1 MTKAKKPPLFPDR
14 KISETFLHFAEPLL
28 ERLEPHATEEQLIQA
43 LQVAFTVWNSV
54 VYEATQGDK
63 HYMTMLQD
71 LTGGQPEVA
80 ALVAFM
86 ISRKRTLFG
95 DDHRL
100 IGEFRFIDK
109 DGERRL
115 QVESRSPY
123 HKAPRSTSSR
133 SHS

>member
-1 MTKAKKPPLFPDR
+1 MTKAKQTPQFPDR

-28 ERLEPHATEEQLIQA
+28 EPLENHATEEKVIQA

-54 VYEATQGDK
+54 VYEATRGDK

-115 QVESRSPY
+115 QVEARSPY
-123 HKAPRSTSSR
+123 RRAPQPTASLPKS
-133 SHS
+133 